1 MSAKYDEYI
10 LEHKNNVTKAFDWLA
25 KNCPEIFPD
34 EGIKSLV
41 EWQCISAHDQ
51 SKYDKDEYDAYDRY
65 FYGNNR
71 SYEVVQDF
79 DLAWLKHIHKNPHH
93 WQYWILVNDD
103 SGLGVKYLEIPLNYI
118 IEMICDWWSFSWKS
132 GNLYEIFDWYAKHR
146 DGMKINA
153 DSQKKIEEILNLIRT
168 KLDDENE

>member
-10 LEHKNNVTKAFDWLA
+10 LEHKSNVTKAFDWLA
-25 KNCPEIFPD
+25 KKCPEIFPD

-93 WQYWILVNDD
+93 WQYWILVNDE
-103 SGLGVKYLEIPLNYI
+103 SELGIKYLEIPLNYI

>member
-10 LEHKNNVTKAFDWLA
+10 LEHKSNVTKAFDWLA
-25 KNCPEIFPD
+25 KKCPEIFPD

-51 SKYDKDEYDAYDRY
+51 SKYDKNEYDAYDRY

-93 WQYWILVNDD
+93 WQYWILVNDE
-103 SGLGVKYLEIPLNYI
+103 SELGIKYLEIPLNYI